1 MKTITLHGDNEPKLN
16 ERLVKYIE
24 HAKKKSWQIDR
35 FNQEN
40 KLIFAEYLSSGNL
53 FEQDRLFIVDEANRL
68 TSKDLTWL
76 EKNNSSLSGYLILVY
91 SGLLNEKIKKSLPKD
106 TKYEEFKLPRLI
118 FNFLDAFYPGNV
130 TNVLKLLK
138 EIEKNEP
145 IEFIFSLLSRHIRDL
160 YWIGFAGE
168 PYPYAESWRIGK
180 IKSQAR
186 KFKESKLKKI
196 INLLS
201 KADMLSKSSNEEL
214 SDLLDQII
222 ITSLE

>member
-1 MKTITLHGDNEPKLN
+1 MKIIVLHGDNEPKLN
-16 ERLVKYIE
+16 ERLKKYIE
-24 HAKKKSWQIDR
+24 HAKKKNWQIDR
-35 FNQEN
+35 FNQEIKIN
-40 KLIFAEYLSSGNL
+40 FAEYLSSGNL
-53 FEQDRLFIVDEANRL
+53 FEQERLFIVDEANGL
-68 TSKDLTWL
+68 TSKDLAWL

-91 SGLLNEKIKKSLPKD
+91 SGNLNEKIKKSLPKD

-130 TNVLKLLK
+130 TNALKILK
-138 EIEKNEP
+138 ELEKNEP
-145 IEFIFSLLSRHIRDL
+145 IEFIFSLLSRHARDL

-186 KFKESKLKKI
+186 KFKERNLKKI
-196 INLLS
+196 ISLLA
-201 KADMLSKSSNEEL
+201 KADMLSKSSQEEL
-214 SDLLDQII
+214 NDLLDQII